1 MRQMKTR
8 LGRKGWTLV
17 VALCLLSLLLAPM
30 AASAK
35 KKTTPTTPTAPTIP
49 QTQTLDQILSGL
61 PNGVPFKI
69 LAQAI
74 RFVEGEVEQLQQQV
88 TELLSQSQSIKLD
101 SGFGTSAILSDVAPA
116 TQQVRIE
123 VSFFRTDGTP
133 PAAGLSYIMYAVASV
148 ASPTEINFIYANDNG
163 IQAANNA
170 VISGTPTTLASIT
183 GLANLVA
190 ITGTGGVTFELV
202 ETGTTAGTY
211 FVKIT
216 K

>member
-35 KKTTPTTPTAPTIP
+35 KKTTPTAPTTPT
-49 QTQTLDQILSGL
+49 TLDQILSGL

-74 RFVEGEVEQLQQQV
+74 KFVEGEVEQLQQQV

-101 SGFGTSAILSDVAPA
+101 SGFGTSALLSDVAPA

>member
-35 KKTTPTTPTAPTIP
+35 KKTTPTAPTTPT
-49 QTQTLDQILSGL
+49 TLDQILSGL

-101 SGFGTSAILSDVAPA
+101 SGFGTSALLSDVAPA

-133 PAAGLSYIMYAVASV
+133 PGPGLSYIMYAVVSV

-163 IQAANNA
+163 TQAANNA
-170 VISGTPTTLASIT
+170 VVSGTPTTIATIT
-183 GLANLVA
+183 GIANLVA

>member
-35 KKTTPTTPTAPTIP
+35 KKTTPTAPTTPT
-49 QTQTLDQILSGL
+49 TLDQILSGL

-101 SGFGTSAILSDVAPA
+101 SGFGTSALLSDVAPA

-133 PAAGLSYIMYAVASV
+133 PAAGSSYIMYGVVSV

-163 IQAANNA
+163 TQAANNA
-170 VISGTPTTLASIT
+170 VVSGTPTTIATIT
-183 GLANLVA
+183 GIANLVA